1 MPAIHEV
8 SPNADVISKHYAL
21 TTNITAAKSLASIL
35 STNLGPKGTL
45 KMLVGGAGQIKL
57 TKDGY
62 VLLSEMQIQHPTA
75 ALIART
81 ASAQDSVTGDGTTST
96 VLLTGDLMRQCERYV
111 AEGLHPRALMDG
123 IDLAQAETMKFLDS
137 IREKNEIAEGTEFT
151 RDQLCQVART
161 SLRTKLQGEMAEHL
175 TEIVVDAILC
185 VSKPGKPIDLH
196 MVEMMTMQHKSMLDT
211 RLVKGLVLDHGTR
224 HPHMKKNAEKC
235 HILTANFN
243 LEWEK
248 TEINSGFFYK
258 TAEERE
264 AMVDAEQ
271 ATTRKRVAKIVA
283 LKNEV
288 CKEDETLVV
297 INQQGI
303 DPYSLDGLQREGI
316 MGIRRAKRRNMERL
330 ALACGGYSVNSVDDI
345 SPECLGY
352 AGRVYE
358 HMLGEDKFTFIEDV
372 KNPFSCTILIRGPDK
387 HSTVQIKDAI
397 RDGLRA
403 VKNAIDD
410 RALIPGA
417 GAFEIS
423 AYNHLT
429 KNFKSKCRGKSA
441 IGVQAFA
448 DALLTIPKTLARNAG
463 HDTQE
468 CMLNVTEEPTFDCS
482 VGVDLATGGP
492 CAPAALGIWD
502 NYRVKRQLIQLSA
515 LITTKLLM
523 VDEIMRAGRS
533 MKKG

>member
-21 TTNITAAKSLASIL
+21 TTNITAAKSLAQIL
-35 STNLGPKGTL
+35 RTNLGPKGTL
-45 KMLVGGAGQIKL
+45 KMLVGGAMQIKL

-75 ALIART
+75 GLIART
-81 ASAQDSVTGDGTTST
+81 ASAQDSITGDGTTST
-96 VLLTGDLMRQCERYV
+96 VLLTGEIMRQCERYV
-111 AEGLHPRALMDG
+111 AEGLHPRALLDG
-123 IDLAQAETMKFLDS
+123 LDLAAEETLAFLDKIKES
-137 IREKNEIAEGTEFT
+137 HELDEKEEFT
-151 RDQLCQVART
+151 RDQLIQVAQT
-161 SLRTKLQGEMAEHL
+161 SLRTKLQGEMADHL

-185 VSKPGKPIDLH
+185 IKKPGQPIDLH
-196 MVEMMTMQHKSMLDT
+196 MVEMMTMQHKSMMDT

-224 HPHMKKNAEKC
+224 HPNMKKRAEKC
-235 HILTANFN
+235 RILIANFN

-264 AMVDAEQ
+264 AMVEAEQ
-271 ATTRKRVAKIVA
+271 ATTKKRIAKIVA

-288 CKEDETLVV
+288 CKDDETLVV

-303 DPYSLDGLQREGI
+303 DPFALDQLQRAGI

-330 ALACGGYSVNSVDDI
+330 ALACGGFAVNTADDL

-352 AGRVYE
+352 AGTVYE

-372 KNPFSCTILIRGPDK
+372 KNPFSCTILIRGPNK
-387 HSTVQIKDAI
+387 HSTGQIKDAI

-410 RALIPGA
+410 RSLIPGC

-429 KNFKSKCRGKSA
+429 QNFKKKVRGKSA

-463 HDTQE
+463 HDPQE
-468 CMLNVTEEPTFDCS
+468 TMLNVTEEPALDCS
-482 VGVDLATGGP
+482 KGVDLVTGGACSP
-492 CAPAALGIWD
+492 VAMGVWD

-515 LITTKLLM
+515 LISSKLLM
-523 VDEIMRAGRS
+523 VDEVMRAGRS

>member
-8 SPNADVISKHYAL
+8 SPNADVISKHFAL

-35 STNLGPKGTL
+35 RTNLGPKGTL

-75 ALIART
+75 GLIART
-81 ASAQDSVTGDGTTST
+81 ASAQDSITGDGTTST
-96 VLLTGDLMRQCERYV
+96 VLLTGEIMRQCERYV
-111 AEGLHPRALMDG
+111 AEGLHPRALLDG
-123 IDLAQAETMKFLDS
+123 IDLAQAETLKFLDS
-137 IREKNEIAEGTEFT
+137 IREANEIDEKEEFT

-161 SLRTKLQGEMAEHL
+161 SLRTKLQGEIADHL
-175 TEIVVDAILC
+175 TEVVVDAILC
-185 VSKPGKPIDLH
+185 IRKPGQPIDLH

-224 HPHMKKNAEKC
+224 HPQMKKRAEKC

-264 AMVDAEQ
+264 AMVEAEQ
-271 ATTRKRVAKIVA
+271 ASTKRRVAKVVD

-288 CKEDETLVV
+288 CGEDETLVL

-303 DPYSLDGLQREGI
+303 DPFALDALQKAGI

-330 ALACGGYSVNSVDDI
+330 ALACGGFAVNTVDDL

-352 AGRVYE
+352 AGQVYE
-358 HMLGEDKFTFIEDV
+358 HVLGEDKFTFIEDV
-372 KNPFSCTILIRGPDK
+372 KNPFSCTILIRGPNK

-403 VKNAIDD
+403 VKNALED
-410 RALIPGA
+410 RSLIPGA
-417 GAFEIS
+417 GSFEIS

-429 KNFKSKCRGKSA
+429 QKFKPQVRGKSA
-441 IGVQAFA
+441 IGVQAYA

-463 HDTQE
+463 HDPQE
-468 CMLNVTEEPTFDCS
+468 CMLNCTEVPSYDCS
-482 VGVDLATGGP
+482 QGVDLETGGP

-502 NYRVKRQLIQLSA
+502 NFNVKKQLIQLA
-515 LITTKLLM
+515 TLISSKLLM
-523 VDEIMRAGRS
+523 VDEVMRAGRS
-533 MKKG
+533 MKK